1 MRLQLANPCDIL
13 VVTNDDSVVPLGI
26 TPMIDRWRGRVC
38 AMLQVTSLYSVR
50 RGVRLDLAGHITL
63 FYINNPACVT
73 PAYRDHWMAYIQGWL
88 LRMRVGWERN
98 GAARLLVDAQESS
111 ARYGILDILV
121 GSPLRELLHQLVANS
136 TRHWRCWVMQRQR
149 LHFSFHIPIPA
160 IAENAI
166 FGLASCPELQLN
178 PPRPHPSSPL
188 PGWLLSNLNAGGLMV
203 VCTFCSSRRTLREML
218 QCGSCCRLVCYST
231 CSKIV
236 PVHVPHSPYRIGRQ
250 CCRRCAANDS
260 DFDGML

>member
-1 MRLQLANPCDIL
+1 
-13 VVTNDDSVVPLGI
+13 
-26 TPMIDRWRGRVC
+26 
-38 AMLQVTSLYSVR
+38 MLQVTSLYSVR

-73 PAYRDHWMAYIQGWL
+73 PAYRKQWMAYIQGWL
-88 LRMRVGWERN
+88 LRMRVGWEQK
-98 GAARLLVDAQESS
+98 GAATLLVDIHESS

-121 GSPLRELLHQLVANS
+121 RSPLRTLLHQLVGNS
-136 TRHWRCWVMQRQR
+136 TRHWLCRVGQRHR

-166 FGLASCPELQLN
+166 LGLAPCPELQLR
-178 PPRPHPSSPL
+178 PPRSSTRSSPL
-188 PGWLLSNLNAGGLMV
+188 PAWLVSNLNPGGLMV
-203 VCTFCSSRRTLREML
+203 ECTWCRWRKTLREML
-218 QCGSCCRLVCYST
+218 QCGSCSRLVCYST
-231 CSKIV
+231 CSKIA

-260 DFDGML
+260 AFDGMLAMS